1 MSWAERRAR
10 RARANAVRDA
20 VAEARAGGL
29 EEITPG
35 DLRVISLALEDRE
48 AKYPAQPAG
57 EAAARVRAKIAR
69 NMIR

>member
-1 MSWAERRAR
+1 MTWRERRAR
-10 RARANAVRDA
+10 RARTKATIAAIRA
-20 VAEARAGGL
+20 AEEVGL
-29 EEITPG
+29 ETITPG

-69 NMIR
+69 NTIR

>member
-10 RARANAVRDA
+10 RARAKAVETA

>member
-10 RARANAVRDA
+10 RARANAVREA
-20 VAEARAGGL
+20 VEEARTAGL
-29 EEITPG
+29 EEITAG

-48 AKYPAQPAG
+48 AKYAAQPAG

>member
-10 RARANAVRDA
+10 RARANAVREA
-20 VAEARAGGL
+20 VTEARAAGF

>member
-1 MSWAERRAR
+1 MTFAERRAR
-10 RARANAVRDA
+10 RTRANATREA
-20 VAEARAGGL
+20 VTEARTAGL

-57 EAAARVRAKIAR
+57 EAAARVRSKIAR
-69 NMIR
+69 NIVR

>member
-10 RARANAVRDA
+10 RARANAVRTA
-20 VAEARAGGL
+20 VTAAETEGL
-29 EEITPG
+29 ETITPA

-48 AKYPAQPAG
+48 AKYPGQPAG

-69 NMIR
+69 NTIR